1 MMVDAARAMEPYR
14 PDASRERCNCRLP
27 EPLKHTF
34 EWCRNRMRGEPS
46 LMVPRLLLVIT
57 LATLLTGCVSRTSMR
72 RMQEQLDYL
81 EASQKRV
88 EHDLIRIDSLASTSA
103 EASRRTRA
111 DVGSSLDEIRTETQG
126 MREAVEELRRQNER
140 RPPVTYAPP
149 VGQTPDSSAA
159 RQPGEPTRPDIDPS
173 QLYENAFLDV
183 RNGNY
188 ELAIAQFRDVLQYF
202 GQSEYAPNARYWIG
216 ESWYSLKQYD
226 SATVEFESLVT
237 NFPQS
242 DRISTALYKL
252 GRCYEEKGQPNRA
265 RKYYEQV
272 IKESPSSLEAKPA
285 QSRLSQIE

>member
-1 MMVDAARAMEPYR
+1 MATIPGGATQ
-14 PDASRERCNCRLP
+14 SERGL
-27 EPLKHTF
+27 
-34 EWCRNRMRGEPS
+34 NRM
-46 LMVPRLLLVIT
+46 VQRLLIVIM
-57 LATLLTGCVSRTSMR
+57 LAALTSGCVSRASMV

-88 EHDLIRIDSLASTSA
+88 EHDLIRIDSLASQSA

-111 DVGSSLDEIRTETQG
+111 DVGASLDEIRTETQSV
-126 MREAVEELRRQNER
+126 REAIEELRRQNER
-140 RPPVTYAPP
+140 RPIVSIQPP
-149 VGQTPDSSAA
+149 AGQMPDSAA
-159 RQPGEPTRPDIDPS
+159 GSTSGDQTRPDIDPS

-226 SATVEFESLVT
+226 SAIVEFETLVASY
-237 NFPQS
+237 PQS
-242 DRISTALYKL
+242 DRLSTALYKL
-252 GRCYEEKGQPNRA
+252 GRCYEEKGLPNRA
-265 RKYYEQV
+265 RRYYQEV
-272 IKESPSSLEAKPA
+272 IKNYPASLEAKPA

>member
-1 MMVDAARAMEPYR
+1 
-14 PDASRERCNCRLP
+14 
-27 EPLKHTF
+27 
-34 EWCRNRMRGEPS
+34 
-46 LMVPRLLLVIT
+46 MVPRLLLVIL
-57 LATLLTGCVSRTSMR
+57 LAGLAAGCVSRTSMQ

-88 EHDLIRIDSLASTSA
+88 EHDLIRIDSLSAQSA

-111 DVGSSLDEIRTETQG
+111 DVGASLDEIRSETQA
-126 MREAVEELRRQNER
+126 MREAIEELRRLNER
-140 RPPVTYAPP
+140 RPVMTY
-149 VGQTPDSSAA
+149 QTPPGLPLDSTVD
-159 RQPGEPTRPDIDPS
+159 RPQGDQTRPDIDPS

-202 GQSEYAPNARYWIG
+202 GQSGYAPNARYWIG

-226 SATVEFESLVT
+226 SAIVEFESLVT
-237 NFPQS
+237 SYPQS

-252 GRCYEEKGQPNRA
+252 GRCYEEKGLPNRA
-265 RKYYEQV
+265 RRYYDQV
-272 IKESPSSLEAKPA
+272 IKEYPASLEAKPA

>member
-1 MMVDAARAMEPYR
+1 
-14 PDASRERCNCRLP
+14 
-27 EPLKHTF
+27 
-34 EWCRNRMRGEPS
+34 
-46 LMVPRLLLVIT
+46 MVPRLLLVV
-57 LATLLTGCVSRTSMR
+57 ALTGLTAGCVSRASMK

-81 EASQKRV
+81 EVSQKRV
-88 EHDLIRIDSLASTSA
+88 EHDLIRIDSLSGQSA

-111 DVGSSLDEIRTETQG
+111 DIGASLDEIRTETQA
-126 MREAVEELRRQNER
+126 MREAIEEIRRQNER
-140 RPPVTYAPP
+140 RPVVTYQPP
-149 VGQTPDSSAA
+149 PGPLLDSGAA
-159 RQPGEPTRPDIDPS
+159 RLPGDQTRPDIDPS

-226 SATVEFESLVT
+226 SAVVEFESLVT
-237 NFPQS
+237 TYPQS

-252 GRCYEEKGQPNRA
+252 GRCYEEKGMANRA
-265 RKYYEQV
+265 RRYYQQV
-272 IKESPSSLEAKPA
+272 IKDHPASLEAKPA